1 MLFSID
7 LHEDFI
13 DEKGIAVAS
22 VFSLQPSSVYST
34 EFDAPEANRFSADY
48 DASLCQKIFYIAV
61 TEVETKVEP
70 DGIRNDIWRESVAFI
85 SIHPP
90 IIPISEI

>member
-1 MLFSID
+1 MLFAID

-13 DEKGIAVAS
+13 GGKCIAVAS
-22 VFSLQPSSVYST
+22 VFPLQPSSVYST

-48 DASLCQKIFYIAV
+48 DASLSQKILDIPVA
-61 TEVETKVEP
+61 EVETEVEP
-70 DGIRNDIWRESVAFI
+70 DGIRNDIWRESVPFI
-85 SIHPP
+85 SIHPS

>member
-1 MLFSID
+1 MLFAID

-22 VFSLQPSSVYST
+22 VFSLQPSSLYST
-34 EFDAPEANRFSADY
+34 EFDIPKSNCFAADY
-48 DASLCQKIFYIAV
+48 DASLCQKILYIAV
-61 TEVETKVEP
+61 TEVETEVEP
-70 DGIRNDIWRESVAFI
+70 EGIRNNIGRESVAFI
-85 SIHPP
+85 GIHPP